1 MSITRGGARGTQAFI
16 VRRRWL
22 PLACGALLFL
32 TGCAEVSVE
41 PVLGGGSSSPTAVA
55 SVTREAP
62 PPSIVLI
69 LTDDQRWDTLWAMP
83 TVNAEL
89 VTKGISFENG
99 YVSNPLCCP
108 SRASILTGQYSHSN
122 GVYTNQNGQPYGGFR
137 AFDDRSTIATWLH
150 DAGYRTAM
158 LGKYFN
164 GYEEPYVPPGWDRW
178 FATYVNGAF
187 YRYRVTDD
195 GLIKRYG
202 SGRHDYGTNVL
213 AREAVS
219 FIGSTPADTPLFL
232 YFAPHA
238 PHEPATPAPG
248 DRHAFSDLPRWRPP
262 SYDEADVSDK
272 PAYMRGQ
279 LLDAGK
285 RAEIDAFRR
294 RQYRSLLAVDRAVGE
309 IVQALDESG
318 RLANTMI
325 VFTSDNGMVWGEHR
339 WGTKLVPYEESIH
352 VPFVVRYDSAIR
364 SARTD
369 ERLVVNVDLAPT
381 FAELAN
387 VPAPGAEGA
396 SFAPLMD
403 EEDGPWREDFLLEH
417 MQKGAGGVPTYCG
430 VHAERYMYVRYRTG
444 EEELYDLKRD
454 PEQLVNRVA
463 DDRYSEVRLELIQRL
478 RVLCDP
484 LPPGY
489 AW

>member
-1 MSITRGGARGTQAFI
+1 
-16 VRRRWL
+16 V
-22 PLACGALLFL
+22 CGVLLL
-32 TGCAEVSVE
+32 LGGCAEVSVDPE
-41 PVLGGGSSSPTAVA
+41 RTGGSSSHTGVA
-55 SVTREAP
+55 SVTREP
-62 PPSIVLI
+62 PPNIVLI

-83 TVNAEL
+83 TVSSEL
-89 VTKGISFENG
+89 VAKGISFENG

-150 DAGYRTAM
+150 DASYRTAM

-202 SGRHDYGTNVL
+202 SGRHDYGTSVL
-213 AREAVS
+213 AGEAVR

-248 DRHAFSDLPRWRPP
+248 DGHTFSDLPPWRPP

-272 PAYMRGQ
+272 PAYMRSQ
-279 LLDAGK
+279 VLDAGR
-285 RAEIDAFRR
+285 RAEIDGFRR
-294 RQYRSLLAVDRAVGE
+294 RQYRSLLAVDRAVGD
-309 IVQALDESG
+309 IIQALDESE
-318 RLANTMI
+318 RLANTLI

-352 VPFVVRYDSAIR
+352 VPFIVRYDSAIR

-369 ERLVVNVDLAPT
+369 ERLVVNIDLAPT

-387 VPAPGAEGA
+387 VPALGADGA
-396 SFAPLMD
+396 SLVPLLG

-417 MQKGAGGVPTYCG
+417 MQKGAAGVPTYCG
-430 VHAERYMYVRYRTG
+430 IHGERYVYVRYRTG
-444 EEELYDLKRD
+444 EEELYDLRRD

-463 DDRYSEVRLELIQRL
+463 DDRYSNVRLEVTQRL
-478 RVLCDP
+478 RELCDP

-489 AW
+489 VW